1 MPATQKQIQEFNNY
15 RLFEQDPVGFIRK
28 NTAETIIA
36 EFNKVVQPIDYE
48 EDPYR
53 DIPEDE
59 INDTRK
65 LDIISTM
72 LETFGRGIDAKNIVP
87 KKLTPQ
93 FWEEWFI
100 KMTPQEIQQ
109 GTKNVFMKIISDGG
123 LEFLASDEQ
132 KFRIVYD
139 AYCRNDLDSILE
151 VPSQG
156 EPFKTLLVQDG
167 SVLWDGNL
175 SASQRVSML
184 SAINDRLEAGEKL
197 KSVIHKITTSQS
209 NYKKLMPFNDIMQAL
224 ENKYDKSAEQFQ
236 RGKMSEQD
244 MAQIAKTTKSLLSNY
259 ADRSLVTKAFNDL
272 GMKLVLDET

>member
-36 EFNKVVQPIDYE
+36 EFNKVIQPIDYE
-48 EDPYR
+48 EDPYNG
-53 DIPEDE
+53 ISEDKV
-59 INDTRK
+59 NDTRK

-72 LETFGRGIDAKNIVP
+72 LEVFGRGTDAKNIVP
-87 KKLTPQ
+87 KKLTPR

-100 KMTPQEIQQ
+100 RMTPQEIQQ
-109 GTKNVFMKIISDGG
+109 GLTNVFMKIISDGG
-123 LEFLASDEQ
+123 LEFLAGDEQ

-156 EPFKTLLVQDG
+156 EHFKTLLVQDG

-175 SASQRVSML
+175 SASQRVDL
-184 SAINDRLEAGEKL
+184 FSAINDHLEAGEKL

-209 NYKKLMPFNDIMQAL
+209 NYKKLMHFNDIMQVLDVKA
-224 ENKYDKSAEQFQ
+224 NTKNPIQG
-236 RGKMSEQD
+236 GKMSEQSMKD
-244 MAQIAKTTKSLLSNY
+244 IAQTTKSLLSNQE
-259 ADRSLVTKAFNDL
+259 DKSLVTKVFKDL